1 MSLQGLI
8 SDAEDVKAF
17 VRQLTSVTTM
27 SAAPIVL
34 SDSNWDIFSSVNS
47 VSLLYWL
54 KSMGSSYFISIGEY
68 YTICRPQMIT
78 ITKGVWI

>member
-17 VRQLTSVTTM
+17 VRQLTSVTAM

-34 SDSNWDIFSSVNS
+34 SGSNWAIFSSV
-47 VSLLYWL
+47 
-54 KSMGSSYFISIGEY
+54 I
-68 YTICRPQMIT
+68 
-78 ITKGVWI
+78 